1 MYFAEVKESKGYLV
15 NKKNDL
21 WMPQRIPSK
30 LAVKYKYNK
39 FLRLASLLKN
49 RAITWISIKLGS

>member
-1 MYFAEVKESKGYLV
+1 MHFAKVKNSKGYLV
-15 NKKNDL
+15 NKK
-21 WMPQRIPSK
+21 MTSVPQRIPSK
-30 LAVKYKYNK
+30 LAVKNKSNK